1 MLKPITILDLLKLF
15 MQYNCNLDDIVML
28 ASDEEGNSF
37 GHLQPELFSAELKD
51 GRHAVILFP
60 YAEGVYED
68 FFKANDLNSKHD

>member
-1 MLKPITILDLLKLF
+1 
-15 MQYNCNLDDIVML
+15 ML